1 MCSNESAKASRA
13 LLLQYIVS
21 SCLFLLAWLM
31 VETAFMTSSLGHK
44 NSGSLSVSLPYH
56 DWHGMERR
64 RTNSHTIW
72 RKASARKRDLTISSK
87 KNHERGGD
95 VGKEV
100 TIFSTIFTKRKR
112 VVVCSKEKS
121 YLKCQTA
128 IIQHVL
134 KAEKGSG

>member
-1 MCSNESAKASRA
+1 
-13 LLLQYIVS
+13 
-21 SCLFLLAWLM
+21 LAWYETDKEPM
-31 VETAFMTSSLGHK
+31 VPPPSYLLINADGASHTREADGAK
-44 NSGSLSVSLPYH
+44 
-56 DWHGMERR
+56 RR